1 MLEGLLLLVVS
12 STLLAIMN
20 YVEKKG
26 YVKVNYEEEV

>member
-1 MLEGLLLLVVS
+1 MLEGLLLVVVS

-26 YVKVNYEEEV
+26 YVNVESEEA